1 MEFRQIVFHWIDRSC
16 QPSIVGN
23 KAISF
28 VLLDLFQVMHL
39 VRVKITDRPKHTYIH
54 TYLHTYMHTYLH
66 TYMHTYIINL
76 HIYTYMHAYIT
87 CIDTYI

>member
-1 MEFRQIVFHWIDRSC
+1 MEFNEVVFCRTDQSC
-16 QPSIVGN
+16 QADIIGDNMVC
-23 KAISF
+23 F